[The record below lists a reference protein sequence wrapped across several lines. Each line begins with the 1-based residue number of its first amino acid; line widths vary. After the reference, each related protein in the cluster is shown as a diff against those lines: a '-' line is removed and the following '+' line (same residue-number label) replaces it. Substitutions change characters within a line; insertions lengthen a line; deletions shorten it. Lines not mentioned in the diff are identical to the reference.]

1 MGSQMDTRESSLLM
15 DQMVSSDPKEQDLK
29 LNYVSICVLDQIPSG
44 SPLTLPASWRIT
56 GLPHTPSYFS
66 KLAPA
71 LTAVCLLAGA
81 RSWGEPVDSLINPW
95 DRQSGWMWW
104 NIVCLWST
112 VTTPGDMGQR
122 LLCSGSTSVTPC
134 PCEEPSNWREWVWRF
149 SPQYSSTRT
158 PPLCKHAEE
167 RKKHFP
173 FTEKNHHSFSNFNS
187 RHLLST
193 WGPCPPE
200 ASISD
205 TILSVNMLSRS
216 KKEEFGILIFTHI
229 FFIGFFSQLKPDV
242 LWSVRDPA
250 QDSLISLKVAESHR
264 AGSPAGTAEL
274 NVASWLF
281 ASREPLERAFI
292 WSSWKLGRGGAIE
305 DATRVSEGGRKGLM
319 GWRPIQG
326 WVHAAAP
333 SCSPWLGR
341 GGCMCWFPCGR
352 VWLHSLQRPHTDP
365 SSALSTPGLLGC
377 VPPSLCCIPQVSRT
391 PHTPGTSHATRP
403 PGF

>member
-1 MGSQMDTRESSLLM
+1 MYVWIKGYFNLHLHKTGVSYFWVVGS
-15 DQMVSSDPKEQDLK
+15 
-29 LNYVSICVLDQIPSG
+29 
-44 SPLTLPASWRIT
+44 IT

-242 LWSVRDPA
+242 LWSVRDRSQCSGNTASVVLEPGWMFEAVTPA
-250 QDSLISLKVAESHR
+250 TRDFSLSSLRVRRCPVLKVALRGRESR
-264 AGSPAGTAEL
+264 LS
-274 NVASWLF
+274 F
-281 ASREPLERAFI
+281 
-292 WSSWKLGRGGAIE
+292 KRGI
-305 DATRVSEGGRKGLM
+305 
-319 GWRPIQG
+319 
-326 WVHAAAP
+326 
-333 SCSPWLGR
+333 
-341 GGCMCWFPCGR
+341 
-352 VWLHSLQRPHTDP
+352 
-365 SSALSTPGLLGC
+365 
-377 VPPSLCCIPQVSRT
+377 
-391 PHTPGTSHATRP
+391 
-403 PGF
+403 